1 MLHLDTMFANMTY
14 AMFGVLIA
22 IFAMF
27 LGYKLF
33 EKITPFN
40 TGKELDDGNIAVG
53 IVIGSIFIGVGLVVG
68 LVVGISFV

>member
-1 MLHLDTMFANMTY
+1 MHFETVLANMTY
-14 AMFGVLIA
+14 AMSGVLIA
-22 IFAMF
+22 LFAMF

-33 EKITPFN
+33 EKITPFD
-40 TGKELDDGNIAVG
+40 TGKELDNGNIAVG